1 MKYIRVDEAPEKL
14 KDNEMVLFKPDFLE
28 EVSSISQKRG
38 SKGIATIRSIR
49 DAFMTIT
56 DKYDNTIN
64 PYHLVFSNYDNL
76 VYDGNEGFAKLIQ
89 KIIKDLGLPLL
100 DKALEVKLLARDPKV
115 DTIFYVSND
124 LEGSGAFI
132 KLGFHMGDTPKTKKK
147 PVKKED
153 VV

>member
-14 KDNEMVLFKPDFLE
+14 KDNEMDLIKPDFLE

-38 SKGIATIRSIR
+38 SKGVATIRSIR
-49 DAFMTIT
+49 DAFMVIT
-56 DKYDNTIN
+56 GKYDESIN
-64 PYHLVFSNYDNL
+64 PYRLVFNNYDNM

-89 KIIKDLGLPLL
+89 KIVKDLNLPLL
-100 DKALEVKLLARDPKV
+100 DRAVETKLLARHPKI
-115 DTIFYVSND
+115 DTVYYVSDD

-132 KLGFHMGDTPKTKKK
+132 KLGFHMGEVLKSQKKIVKT
-147 PVKKED
+147 ED